1 MPLIKRRPRGKQ
13 MVRHITKLDW
23 ENHETLYAY
32 AAFLDEPPEYVLN
45 QLIGRKLAKD
55 KEFLQWREN
64 HPESF
69 VPRPSASGKKAKA
82 TPASPPR
89 MREISAVG
97 DRGSAPALK

>member
-55 KEFLQWREN
+55 KEFLQWREH

-69 VPRPSASGKKAKA
+69 VPGASASGKKKKA
-82 TPASPPR
+82 TPATALR
-89 MREISAVG
+89 TREISALAE
-97 DRGSAPALK
+97 RASAPAIR